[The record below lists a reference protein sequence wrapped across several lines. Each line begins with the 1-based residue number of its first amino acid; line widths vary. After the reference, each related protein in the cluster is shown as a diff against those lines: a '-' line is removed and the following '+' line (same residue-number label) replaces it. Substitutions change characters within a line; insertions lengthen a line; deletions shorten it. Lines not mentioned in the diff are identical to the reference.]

1 MNSSTLRCC
10 LTFAVLAMLVL
21 AQSLAFARPMARAD
35 TRTVHMT
42 TVIPTSSATPPCHRR
57 AAPVAAT
64 PAMPCCDE
72 QGTSLGC
79 CDGACTCVGLMLAD
93 LSIAMQRLSVAAP
106 VLASALRRVGAPMR
120 ERIPPLPPPIR
131 A

>member
-1 MNSSTLRCC
+1 
-10 LTFAVLAMLVL
+10 
-21 AQSLAFARPMARAD
+21 
-35 TRTVHMT
+35 
-42 TVIPTSSATPPCHRR
+42 
-57 AAPVAAT
+57 
-64 PAMPCCDE
+64 
-72 QGTSLGC
+72 
-79 CDGACTCVGLMLAD
+79 MLAD